1 MPACLCVYVYTSLI
15 YIFYL
20 LCTLSYPVLFTICVY
35 LYMPVSNI
43 GLDAVTIRYYTKQG
57 FESRSHTS
65 SDRA

>member
-1 MPACLCVYVYTSLI
+1 
-15 YIFYL
+15 
-20 LCTLSYPVLFTICVY
+20 
-35 LYMPVSNI
+35 MPVSNI